1 MMDMVRKHCV
11 PGTGNYEAAQACV
24 DRTHEM
30 LRMFKEATRNFVS
43 RCDFLTE
50 LLTQHLLVPVAAQ
63 RVPMLR
69 MLLFRLHP
77 ATALTASLSARPPLP
92 CTLGTLQQITFM
104 VKLQLNTAR

>member
-50 LLTQHLLVPVAAQ
+50 LLTQHLLVP
-63 RVPMLR
+63 RVG
-69 MLLFRLHP
+69 H
-77 ATALTASLSARPPLP
+77 TSGHSA
-92 CTLGTLQQITFM
+92 CANAKDVTL
-104 VKLQLNTAR
+104 

>member
-50 LLTQHLLVPVAAQ
+50 LLTQHLLVP
-63 RVPMLR
+63 RFDYTSGR
-69 MLLFRLHP
+69 
-77 ATALTASLSARPPLP
+77 SAYANAENV
-92 CTLGTLQQITFM
+92 TL
-104 VKLQLNTAR
+104 

>member
-43 RCDFLTE
+43 QCDFLTE
-50 LLTQHLLVPVAAQ
+50 LPRIAPTGP
-63 RVPMLR
+63 
-69 MLLFRLHP
+69 LFKSYQSP
-77 ATALTASLSARPPLP
+77 ISV
-92 CTLGTLQQITFM
+92 C
-104 VKLQLNTAR
+104 

>member
-50 LLTQHLLVPVAAQ
+50 LLTAPTGPGG
-63 RVPMLR
+63 R
-69 MLLFRLHP
+69 
-77 ATALTASLSARPPLP
+77 SA
-92 CTLGTLQQITFM
+92 CVNAENVTL
-104 VKLQLNTAR
+104 

>member
-43 RCDFLTE
+43 SYDFLTE
-50 LLTQHLLVPVAAQ
+50 LLRQHLLVP
-63 RVPMLR
+63 RFSHTSGR
-69 MLLFRLHP
+69 
-77 ATALTASLSARPPLP
+77 SA
-92 CTLGTLQQITFM
+92 CANAENVTL
-104 VKLQLNTAR
+104 

>member
-43 RCDFLTE
+43 RCDLLTE
-50 LLTQHLLVPVAAQ
+50 LPSQHLLVP
-63 RVPMLR
+63 RFGHISGR
-69 MLLFRLHP
+69 
-77 ATALTASLSARPPLP
+77 SA
-92 CTLGTLQQITFM
+92 CANAENVTL
-104 VKLQLNTAR
+104 

>member
-43 RCDFLTE
+43 RCDFLAD
-50 LLTQHLLVPVAAQ
+50 LLRQHLLVPCFGHACG
-63 RVPMLR
+63 R
-69 MLLFRLHP
+69 
-77 ATALTASLSARPPLP
+77 SACANAENVTP
-92 CTLGTLQQITFM
+92 
-104 VKLQLNTAR
+104 

>member
-50 LLTQHLLVPVAAQ
+50 LLTQHLLVP
-63 RVPMLR
+63 RVGHTSGR
-69 MLLFRLHP
+69 
-77 ATALTASLSARPPLP
+77 SA
-92 CTLGTLQQITFM
+92 CANAKDVTL
-104 VKLQLNTAR
+104 